1 MWRRFGSGLAG
12 LFGRRRAS
20 DAASHASKPAHIQA
34 PQEPTPSE
42 SLLAAPQQPMSAPAV
57 PGPADPGAAPGPTA
71 AESAIP
77 AIPAVLGADSTE
89 THSRDTTVD
98 DLDEVLTAEGVSSSP
113 GDDQDDEGPEDED
126 DEDALRSDRHDGDSI
141 YTRDRK
147 YFGEETWGASMRH
160 QRAETDA
167 ARLAHYS
174 LPPLADEAALASW
187 LGIPLGRLRWY
198 TRDRPADTSW
208 HYVRYTIP
216 KRSGGERVIL
226 APKRDLK
233 ALQRRV
239 LSGILARV
247 PVAPSAHGF
256 VRGRSIVSNASAH
269 TGRQVVLKLDLKD
282 FFPSVTFPRV
292 RGCFISLGYSFAVAS
307 TLALL
312 CTEYERQE
320 FERDGTRYFIS
331 VGARHLVQGAPTSP
345 ALANLVAWRLD
356 RRLSGL
362 ATKQGFIYTR
372 YADDLTFSGN
382 DAEVAARLR
391 AQATRIAV
399 DERFTVNAAKTR
411 LTRRAGRQTV
421 TGLVVNDALSTPR
434 EQRRR
439 LRAVLHNASR
449 TGLEA
454 QNRDGRQDFTA
465 YLMGQIAF
473 VHAANPRHAAPLRAH
488 LRRLVGRPASRGDVP
503 S

>member
-1 MWRRFGSGLAG
+1 MWRRLRSGLAG
-12 LFGRRRAS
+12 LFDRKRAS
-20 DAASHASKPAHIQA
+20 EAASQASIPDQVRTQ
-34 PQEPTPSE
+34 QEPTASE
-42 SLLAAPQQPMSAPAV
+42 SALDAPSTS
-57 PGPADPGAAPGPTA
+57 TA
-71 AESAIP
+71 AHPSY
-77 AIPAVLGADSTE
+77 V
-89 THSRDTTVD
+89 TVD
-98 DLDEVLTAEGVSSSP
+98 DLDDVGTAEGASSST
-113 GDDQDDEGPEDED
+113 GDDEDDQDDEGPGDED
-126 DEDALRSDRHDGDSI
+126 DKDALRSDRHHHGDHA

-160 QRAETDA
+160 LRAEMDA
-167 ARLAHYS
+167 ARLARYG
-174 LPPLADEAALASW
+174 LPPLADEAALAGW

-208 HYVRYTIP
+208 HYVRYVIP

-226 APKRDLK
+226 APKRELK

-239 LSGILARV
+239 LSGMLAHV
-247 PVAPSAHGF
+247 PAAPSAHGF
-256 VRGRSIVSNASAH
+256 VPGRSIVSNAAAH
-269 TGRQVVLKLDLKD
+269 VGRKVVLKLDLKD

-292 RGCFISLGYSFAVAS
+292 RGSFISLGYSFAVAS

-312 CTEYERQE
+312 CTEYVRQE
-320 FERDGTRYFIS
+320 FERDGTLYFIS
-331 VGARHLVQGAPTSP
+331 VGRRHLVQGAPTSP

-362 ATKQGFIYTR
+362 AAKQGFTYTR

-382 DAEVAARLR
+382 DGEVAARLR

-399 DERFTVNAAKTR
+399 DERFTVNAEKTH

-421 TGLVVNDALSTPR
+421 TGLVVNDALGTPR
-434 EQRRR
+434 AQRRR
-439 LRAVLHNASR
+439 LRAILHNASR
-449 TGLEA
+449 TGLEP

-488 LRRLVGRPASRGDVP
+488 LRRLVGRPASRGDAP
-503 S
+503 A